1 MKLLIIDRDQT
12 ERMGIHWFIKRYQ
25 LDILS
30 VMEAGTV
37 AEAVTCIEKEN
48 PEIILLEIELLA
60 QDKASELKKVL
71 SLHSHHVIT
80 MTAEPLFKNALESL
94 SLRALTLLVKPLD
107 LNMLKQYLTHATR
120 HVLNN
125 TGEMLPLVE
134 KHSVYPSLFLE
145 ETSAQME
152 EFNFCFMIETEFL
165 EHNELLFHWLQSQK
179 HFTFYALSKRVVGF
193 SNDESMEELLKKAK
207 SIIREWANTYNANL
221 NIAIYDL
228 PNQSVKTM
236 YNALKEALHLRFH
249 NGFSQFFLVS
259 QLPSYKNF
267 DPFLTIDQQRLWIN
281 SLEQNDVQM
290 IKQFLYNIS
299 TIDTYYQPDSIR
311 IHLTSILAQVRRF
324 MLKYQMEKKIELEQ
338 KYNRLFD
345 IILNHPVLYTIIQEF
360 VLFCQD
366 AMNQAIQQKEKG
378 HFDYVNAALDYID
391 IYYTDSKL
399 NLETLTDFLGISPS
413 YLSMLFSKTKGITF
427 KQYVNKKRLSH
438 AQQLLLETNLSIS
451 EIAFTTGF
459 NDSNYFSKVFKLN
472 NEMSPLSFRQQMKSE
487 MDVI

>member
-12 ERMGIHWFIKRYQ
+12 ERTGIHWYIKRYQ

-30 VMEAGTV
+30 VFEAGTI
-37 AEAVTCIEKEN
+37 AEAIKWIEKEN

-60 QDKASELKKVL
+60 QDEANELKKVL
-71 SLHSHHVIT
+71 TLHSHHLIT
-80 MTAEPLFKNALESL
+80 MTAEPLFKNALEAL

-107 LNMLKQYLTHATR
+107 LDLLKQYLTYATR
-120 HVLNN
+120 QVLNES
-125 TGEMLPLVE
+125 GKMLPLGE
-134 KHSVYPSLFLE
+134 QNSVYRALFLE
-145 ETSAQME
+145 ETSIQLE
-152 EFNFCFMIETEFL
+152 EFNFCLMIETEFL
-165 EHNELLFHWLQSQK
+165 EQNELLFHWLQSQK
-179 HFTFYALSKRVVGF
+179 HFSFYALSKRVVGF

-236 YNALKEALHLRFH
+236 YNALREALNLRFQ
-249 NGFSQFFLVS
+249 NGFSQIFLVS
-259 QLPSYKNF
+259 QHPTYTNF
-267 DPFLTIDQQRLWIN
+267 DPFLTIEQQRLWIN
-281 SLEQNDVQM
+281 SLEQNNVQM

-299 TIDTYYQPDSIR
+299 SIDTYYQPDSLR

-324 MLKYQMEKKIELEQ
+324 ILKYQMEKKIDLEQ

-366 AMNQAIQQKEKG
+366 VMNQAVLQKEKG
-378 HFDYVNAALDYID
+378 QFDYVNAALDYID
-391 IYYTDSKL
+391 VYYTDNKL
-399 NLETLTDFLGISPS
+399 NLETMAEFLGISAS

-438 AQQLLLETNLSIS
+438 ASQLLLETNLSVS
-451 EIAFTTGF
+451 EIASTTGF
-459 NDSNYFSKVFKLN
+459 NDANYFSKVYKLKY
-472 NEMSPLSFRQQMKSE
+472 ECSPLSYRQQIKLR
-487 MDVI
+487 

>member
-12 ERMGIHWFIKRYQ
+12 ERTGIHWYIKRYQ

-30 VMEAGTV
+30 VFEAGTI
-37 AEAVTCIEKEN
+37 AEAVKWIEKEN

-60 QDKASELKKVL
+60 QDKANELKKVL
-71 SLHSHHVIT
+71 SLHSHHLIT

-94 SLRALTLLVKPLD
+94 SLCALTLLVKPLD

-120 HVLNN
+120 HVLND
-125 TGEMLPLVE
+125 TRKMLPLVE
-134 KHSVYPSLFLE
+134 QYSVYSSLFLE
-145 ETSAQME
+145 ETSAQLE
-152 EFNFCFMIETEFL
+152 KFNFCFMIETEFL
-165 EHNELLFHWLQSQK
+165 EQNELLFHWLQSQK
-179 HFTFYALSKRVVGF
+179 HFNFYALSKRVVGF

-228 PNQSVKTM
+228 PNQSVKMM
-236 YNALKEALHLRFH
+236 YNALRESLNLRFQ
-249 NGFSQFFLVS
+249 NGFSQIFLVS
-259 QLPSYKNF
+259 QHPTYTNF
-267 DPFLTIDQQRLWIN
+267 DPFLTIEQQRLWIN
-281 SLEQNDVQM
+281 SLEQNDVHM

-299 TIDTYYQPDSIR
+299 SIDTYYQPDNIR

-324 MLKYQMEKKIELEQ
+324 ILKYQMEKKIDLEQ

-345 IILNHPVLYTIIQEF
+345 IILNQPVLYTIIQEF

-366 AMNQAIQQKEKG
+366 VMNQAVLQKEKG
-378 HFDYVNAALDYID
+378 QFDYVNAALDYID
-391 IYYTDSKL
+391 VYYTDNKL
-399 NLETLTDFLGISPS
+399 NLETMAEFLGISAS

-438 AQQLLLETNLSIS
+438 ASQLLLETNLSVS
-451 EIAFTTGF
+451 EIASTTGF
-459 NDSNYFSKVFKLN
+459 NDANYFSKVFKLKY
-472 NEMSPLSFRQQMKSE
+472 ECSPLSYRQQIKLR
-487 MDVI
+487 